1 MRTQG
6 ENMEQHRRTAVVTGA
21 GRGIGQAI
29 AERLARDGMHVV
41 LADAREGAAEQ
52 AAADLAAQQLSAV
65 GVTLDIRDRDAVAT
79 MLDTLPRLDV
89 LVNNAAVFTDRDF
102 FDLTEDDFRTM
113 YDVNVV
119 GLFVAA
125 QEGAKRMT
133 EGARIINIGSRS
145 YLGGRNHAHYIA
157 SKAAVAGLTRSM
169 AIDLAPRGIY
179 VNAVAPGVIETAM
192 FQTVSAERR
201 VELAKLQLDGKF
213 GKPSSIANAVAFFAA
228 EATDFIT
235 GQILMV
241 DGGKS
246 LGGSKA

>member
-1 MRTQG
+1 MQ
-6 ENMEQHRRTAVVTGA
+6 EVRRVAVITGA

-29 AERLARDGMHVV
+29 AERLARDGMHVI
-41 LADAREGAAEQ
+41 LWDARGGAAED
-52 AAADLAAQQLSAV
+52 AAAALSAQ
-65 GVTLDIRDRDAVAT
+65 GLSAAGATLDIRERDGVAAV
-79 MLDTLPRLDV
+79 LETLPRLDV

-102 FDLTEDDFRTM
+102 FDLTEDDFRAM

-119 GLFVAA
+119 GVFVAA
-125 QEGAKRMT
+125 QEAAKRMDR
-133 EGARIINIGSRS
+133 GARIINIGSRS

-192 FQTVSAERR
+192 FNTVSAERR
-201 VELAKLQLDGKF
+201 AELAKLQLDGRF
-213 GKPSSIANAVAFFAA
+213 GQPSSIANAVAFFASP
-228 EATDFIT
+228 ATDFIT
-235 GQILMV
+235 GQILIV